1 MLPKK
6 KDSKLES
13 LQESLYNPQR
23 PTTKSARRV
32 IHQKE
37 FDVSPTWSKNVDNEE
52 LETPPPEEHV
62 GHSSKLPLIIL
73 TISFFFC
80 ILAFVFA
87 VYRLNTGSVAVTQ
100 DLIALE
106 SEAPEFIDG
115 GMTFDYVVRLANQNA
130 SNLELVDL
138 EVSYPQGVEDT
149 ETSRIITVE
158 DVGTVLPNT
167 VIEQKFPLTL
177 YGVPGTTK
185 SITTILRYNV
195 PGSTATFEKKETHVV
210 EIKSS
215 PLTVSIDALKEVTAG
230 QEINVKIRIES
241 TRGKTIPDT
250 ILKLTYPTGFE
261 FVRAD
266 VAPTTGNNS
275 WNLGSLAPGV
285 VREITVTGIARGE
298 DAELRSIRAEV
309 GTKNIKNESIAALFA
324 EAKSEYILAKP
335 FLQTDIR
342 IGNKKA
348 ATHTVSSDAG
358 VSVNIAYKNNTDSK
372 LQNVEVLLSLEGT
385 AINEE
390 TIRAQDGTY
399 DSRTNTV
406 RFTRT
411 GVDSFASLEP
421 GARGELNVLFKTKSS
436 NSLISNEEIK
446 IVASAKAR
454 RVGESQIAEFVQASQ
469 STLLRVATRIALL
482 AETARSGGGF
492 EVFGTIPPRAEQ
504 ETSYVLVSQVRNSVN
519 PIDRGELRF
528 KIPDNVR
535 FIGGNASQGT
545 FTYSEFDREV
555 KWVVGSVV
563 RSRSSNDPT
572 LYVHVGVTPSLID
585 VGLSP
590 ALATDFTLTA
600 VDTFTETFLNV
611 KGPDVLTAKFRSSDR
626 FEKNDDLVVR

>member
-1 MLPKK
+1 MLPEK

-13 LQESLYNPQR
+13 LQESLYNLQQ

-52 LETPPPEEHV
+52 LEIPPPEEHV

-73 TISFFFC
+73 TVSFFFC

-115 GMTFDYVVRLANQNA
+115 GMTFNYVVTLANQNA
-130 SNLELVDL
+130 SKLELVDL

-149 ETSRIITVE
+149 EASRIILVE

-266 VAPTTGNNS
+266 VSPTIGNNS
-275 WNLGSLAPGV
+275 WNLGTLAPGV
-285 VREITVTGIARGE
+285 VREITIIGIARGE
-298 DAELRSIRAEV
+298 DAEIRSIRAEV

-342 IGNKKA
+342 IGNTKA
-348 ATHTVSSDAG
+348 VTHTVSSDAD
-358 VSVNIAYKNNTDSK
+358 VSVNIAYENNTDSK

-385 AINEE
+385 AINEV

-436 NSLISNEEIK
+436 NSLNSNEEIK

-492 EVFGTIPPRAEQ
+492 TVFGTVPPKAEQ
-504 ETSYVLVSQVRNSVN
+504 ETSYILTATVKNTVN
-519 PIDRGELRF
+519 PVEKAEVTF

-535 FIGGNASQGT
+535 FIEANASQGT
-545 FTYSEFDREV
+545 FSFSEFDREIR
-555 KWVVGSVV
+555 WLVGGIV
-563 RSRSSNDPT
+563 RSGTDTEPV
-572 LYVHVGVTPSLID
+572 LYVHVAVRPSLID
-585 VGLSP
+585 VGISP
-590 ALATDFTLTA
+590 TLATNYTLKGI
-600 VDTFTETFLNV
+600 DTFTKRQLNAA
-611 KGPDVLTAKFRSSDR
+611 GPDLLTTKFRVRDG
-626 FEKNDDLVVR
+626 FKEKDDIVNQ

>member
-1 MLPKK
+1 MLPEK

-13 LQESLYNPQR
+13 LQESLYNPQQ

-73 TISFFFC
+73 TVSFFFC

-115 GMTFDYVVRLANQNA
+115 GMTFDYVVTLANQNS

-149 ETSRIITVE
+149 EASRIIIVE
-158 DVGTVLPNT
+158 DMGTVLPNT

-185 SITTILRYNV
+185 LITTILRYNV

-250 ILKLTYPTGFE
+250 ILKLIYPTGFE

-266 VAPTTGNNS
+266 VSPTIGNNS
-275 WNLGSLAPGV
+275 WNLGTLAPGV
-285 VREITVTGIARGE
+285 VREITIIGIARGE
-298 DAELRSIRAEV
+298 DAEIRSIRAEV

-342 IGNKKA
+342 IGNTKA
-348 ATHTVSSDAG
+348 ATHTVSSDAD

-385 AINEE
+385 AINEV

-436 NSLISNEEIK
+436 NSLNSNEEIK
-446 IVASAKAR
+446 IIASAKAR

-492 EVFGTIPPRAEQ
+492 TVFGTVPPKAEQ
-504 ETSYVLVSQVRNSVN
+504 ETSYVLTATVKNTVN
-519 PIDRGELRF
+519 PVEKAEVTF

-535 FIGGNASQGT
+535 FIEANASQGI
-545 FTYSEFDREV
+545 FSFSEFDREIH
-555 KWVVGSVV
+555 WLVGGIV
-563 RSRSSNDPT
+563 RSGTDTEPV
-572 LYVHVGVTPSLID
+572 LYAHVAVRPSLID
-585 VGLSP
+585 VGISP
-590 ALATDFTLTA
+590 TLATNYTLKGI
-600 VDTFTETFLNV
+600 DTFTKRQLNAA
-611 KGPDVLTAKFRSSDR
+611 GPDLLTTKFRVRDG
-626 FEKNDDLVVR
+626 FKEKDDIVNQ

>member
-1 MLPKK
+1 MLPEK

-13 LQESLYNPQR
+13 LQESLYNPQQ
-23 PTTKSARRV
+23 PTTKSVRRL

-37 FDVSPTWSKNVDNEE
+37 FDVSSTWSENMVKEE
-52 LETPPPEEHV
+52 SEILPPEEHV
-62 GHSSKLPLIIL
+62 SHSSKLPLIIL
-73 TISFFFC
+73 AVSFFFC
-80 ILAFVFA
+80 ILALVFA

-115 GMTFDYVVRLANQNA
+115 GVTFDYVVTLANQNE

-149 ETSRIITVE
+149 EASRIITIE

-185 SITTILRYNV
+185 PITTTLRYNV

-215 PLTVSIDALKEVTAG
+215 PLIVSIDTLKEVTAG

-250 ILKLTYPTGFE
+250 LLKLTYPTGFE

-266 VAPTTGNNS
+266 VVPTTGNNS
-275 WNLGSLAPGV
+275 WNLGTLAPGV
-285 VREITVTGIARGE
+285 IREITVTGIARGE

-309 GTKNIKNESIAALFA
+309 GTKDIKTESIAALFA
-324 EAKSEYILAKP
+324 EAKSEYIITKP
-335 FLQTDIR
+335 FLQTDIL
-342 IGNKKA
+342 IGGKKA
-348 ATHTVSSDAG
+348 STHTVSSDAD
-358 VSVNIAYKNNTDSK
+358 VSVNIAYKNNTDTK
-372 LQNVEVLLSLEGT
+372 LQNVEILLSLEGT
-385 AINEE
+385 AINET

-399 DSRTNTV
+399 DSRTNTI
-406 RFTRT
+406 RFTRS
-411 GVDSFASLEP
+411 GVESFASLEP

-436 NSLISNEEIK
+436 TSLNTNEEIK

-454 RVGESQIAEFVQASQ
+454 RVGESQIAESVQASQ

-492 EVFGTIPPRAEQ
+492 TVFGMVPLKAEQ
-504 ETSYVLVSQVRNSVN
+504 ETSYVLIATVKNTVN
-519 PIDRGELRF
+519 PVEKAEVTF

-535 FIGGNASQGT
+535 FIEANTSQGT
-545 FTYSEFDREV
+545 FSFSEFDREIR
-555 KWVVGSVV
+555 WLVGGIV
-563 RSRSSNDPT
+563 RSGTNTEPV
-572 LYVHVGVTPSLID
+572 LYVHVAVRPSLID
-585 VGLSP
+585 VGISP
-590 ALATDFTLTA
+590 TLATTYTLKGI
-600 VDTFTETFLNV
+600 DTFTKRQLSAI
-611 KGPDVLTAKFRSSDR
+611 GPAILTTKFRVRDG
-626 FEKNDDLVVR
+626 FKEKDEIVNR

>member
-1 MLPKK
+1 MLPEK

-13 LQESLYNPQR
+13 LQESLYNPQQ

-73 TISFFFC
+73 TVSFFFC

-115 GMTFDYVVRLANQNA
+115 GMTFDYVVTLANQNS

-149 ETSRIITVE
+149 EASRIIIVE
-158 DVGTVLPNT
+158 DMGTVLPNT

-185 SITTILRYNV
+185 LITTILRYNV

-250 ILKLTYPTGFE
+250 ILKLIYPTGFE

-266 VAPTTGNNS
+266 VSPTIGNNS
-275 WNLGSLAPGV
+275 WNLGTLAPGV
-285 VREITVTGIARGE
+285 VREITIIGIARGE
-298 DAELRSIRAEV
+298 DAEIRSIRAEV

-342 IGNKKA
+342 IGNTKA

-385 AINEE
+385 AINEV

-436 NSLISNEEIK
+436 NSLNSNEEIK
-446 IVASAKAR
+446 IIASAKAR

-492 EVFGTIPPRAEQ
+492 TVFGTVPPKAEQ
-504 ETSYVLVSQVRNSVN
+504 ETSYVLTATVKNTVN
-519 PIDRGELRF
+519 PVEKAEVTF

-535 FIGGNASQGT
+535 FIEANASQGI
-545 FTYSEFDREV
+545 FSFSEFDREIH
-555 KWVVGSVV
+555 WLVGGIV
-563 RSRSSNDPT
+563 RSGTDTEPV
-572 LYVHVGVTPSLID
+572 LYAHVAVRPSLID
-585 VGLSP
+585 VGISP
-590 ALATDFTLTA
+590 TLATNYTLKGI
-600 VDTFTETFLNV
+600 DTFTKRQLNAA
-611 KGPDVLTAKFRSSDR
+611 GPDLLTTKFRVRDG
-626 FEKNDDLVVR
+626 FKEKDDIVNQ